1 MRARPYIT
9 ALTLVLPL
17 IAASPARAQD
27 DDQRARPRN
36 APARETMR
44 FQGMDRNGDGV
55 ITRSEWR
62 GSDTSFRAHDWNGD
76 GVLSGDEV
84 RVGAVRPM
92 NGNDD
97 YTPSARPTFYDW
109 TQAGFDRLDTNRD
122 GRITRNE
129 WRSDYESFR
138 RADENGDNI
147 LSRREFLNADTDT
160 DREDRFDYL
169 DANNDGRI
177 ERYEWHSSADAF
189 RWLDRNRDGVLS
201 RAEVVGEEQTRQA
214 DRFDAIDSN
223 GDGRITPN
231 EWQWSRRSFNQYDRN
246 GDGVLRRD
254 ELASADTGFGP
265 VGTSGSSPREV
276 VVPSTQ
282 RWFDTGIDVSAGS
295 VIEYQA
301 NGTIRMSQGNEN
313 DGANPAGAW
322 SGRHADNAPFRDKP
336 AGALIGRIGNGAP
349 IFMGEAGRVNAS
361 TSGRLYLS
369 VNDDYLQDNSG
380 DYRVTLTVRQ
390 R

>member
-1 MRARPYIT
+1 MRPQVFVT
-9 ALTLVLPL
+9 ALALAVPL
-17 IAASPARAQD
+17 IAAPMVHGQD
-27 DDQRARPRN
+27 EDRPRSRD
-36 APARETMR
+36 AQSRETMR
-44 FQGMDRNGDGV
+44 FQGMDTNRDGV
-55 ITRSEWR
+55 ITRREWR
-62 GSDTSFRAHDWNGD
+62 GSDASFRAHDWNGD
-76 GVLSGDEV
+76 GVLSGAEV
-84 RVGAVRPM
+84 RVGAARPM

-97 YTPSARPTFYDW
+97 FNASAQPTLYDW
-109 TQAGFDRLDTNRD
+109 TQTGFDRLDTNRD

-129 WRSDYESFR
+129 WRFDYESFR
-138 RADENGDNI
+138 RADQNGDNI

-169 DANNDGRI
+169 DTNNDGRI
-177 ERYEWHSSADAF
+177 ERSEWHSSADAF

-201 RAEVVGEEQTRQA
+201 RAEVVGEEQTRQS

-254 ELASADTGFGP
+254 ELASADTTLGS
-265 VGTSGSSPREV
+265 VGTSGSSSREV

-282 RWFDTGIDVSAGS
+282 RWFDTGIDVRAGA
-295 VIEYQA
+295 VIDYRA

-313 DGANPAGAW
+313 DNANPAGAL
-322 SGRHADNAPFRDKP
+322 SGRRADNAPFRDKP

-349 IFMGEAGRVNAS
+349 IFLGEEGRLNAS
-361 TSGRLYLS
+361 NTGRLYLS

-380 DYRVTLTVRQ
+380 DYRVTLTVR
-390 R
+390 